1 VTRSSFSLKKGRNI
15 RTTTFKTKKNQ
26 NIKTEDEGGKGG
38 VSVEEAYSKFK
49 NWCSEKGIVPLNKQ
63 EFTRRFGRE
72 FPKKRKRGNK
82 KRIYIFTDVEF
93 IDDQSEMEDE
103 RKLGQ
108 ESIDGNPQK
117 NTQSQIIECVSQL
130 MDIKLIRPPQS
141 EEGDNKDTTTM
152 LGQRK
157 NVLRIR
163 TGLNFQYKEIC
174 PNLFSDVASSPKQEP
189 QWDPKLDQEASEFFK
204 SLRDKLQ
211 FFKGPEEHLVTRE
224 PSNVILY
231 LRYDSKLSEDEAR
244 SILENWVQKG
254 LVEIVQNQVILRN
267 QVQEGNKDDN
277 H

>member
-1 VTRSSFSLKKGRNI
+1 LKKGRNI